1 MLDPRECQ
9 QLVVALANCT
19 GVKIGG
25 RLYLPLSSVV
35 SFINCHTE
43 EDITVTLEEDRIII
57 GGLDTK
63 PGVPGLSE
71 CPRCGE
77 LLDEAGACGLCA
89 VVNRTRELF

>member
-57 GGLDTK
+57 GGLGAK
-63 PGVPGLSE
+63 LEVPE